1 MLWSGRCNA
10 VPLTEGA
17 PAVGMDHAEE
27 VPVTAMDFSAR
38 ELILCVTEM
47 E

>member
-1 MLWSGRCNA
+1 MQFRMQQKQI
-10 VPLTEGA
+10 TEGV
-17 PAVGMDHAEE
+17 PAVRMDHGEE